1 MKNKLHLFLTFFTLL
16 FCTNMLSSQTAN
28 WDMGMLN
35 GASYEIQ
42 TPANWN
48 KNLVMYA
55 HGYEQ
60 PNTPHNVMVQKD
72 SLCYELR
79 VYWTHPSKLNDLMK
93 RFRNHTTKLFE
104 KHGMTNVGYW
114 TPLDNPD
121 GKLYY
126 VLSYPNRAAREVSW
140 KNFMADTTWKRV
152 ASESEVNGK
161 IVSKVESV
169 FLKTT
174 DFSPNN
180 FTSSNNGVWEFRIY
194 TATPNNL
201 VHLLQRFRGFTVNR
215 FAQYGMDNK
224 AYWTATDAEQ
234 GSDKMLYYFLT
245 HPSEEAAKVAFDK
258 FRSDPEWI
266 ATRKASEVK
275 GGGSLTVKVESIFM
289 VATDFSKLK

>member
-1 MKNKLHLFLTFFTLL
+1 MKNRLYLFLTLLTLI
-16 FCTNMLSSQTAN
+16 FCGNNLLSQAVKPPT
-28 WDMGMLN
+28 
-35 GASYEIQ
+35 
-42 TPANWN
+42 
-48 KNLVMYA
+48 
-55 HGYEQ
+55 
-60 PNTPHNVMVQKD
+60 VQKD

-79 VYWTHPSKLNDLMK
+79 VYWTHPCKLNDLMK

-126 VLSYPNRAAREVSW
+126 VLSYPNRAAREASW
-140 KNFMADTTWKRV
+140 KAFMADTTWKRV
-152 ASESEVNGK
+152 AAESEVNGK
-161 IVSKVESV
+161 IISKIESV

-174 DFSPNN
+174 DFSPND
-180 FTSSNNGVWEFRIY
+180 FTSSSNGVWEFRIY

-201 VHLLQRFRGFTVNR
+201 GNLLQRFRGFTVNR
-215 FAQYGMDNK
+215 FAQYGMGNK

-245 HPSEEAAKVAFDK
+245 HPSEEAAKAAFDK
-258 FRSDPEWI
+258 FRADPEWI
-266 ATRKASEVK
+266 ETRKASEVK

-289 VATDFSKLK
+289 VATDFSKLR